1 MPFKTILRV
10 LVQSVPGATGAILT
24 DWEGESV
31 DYYSVSGDDYD
42 IKILGA
48 HQNIILNR
56 VREVRDKIPSQT
68 VRETVITTDRQHLVI
83 SAVGN
88 DYTLV
93 VVLERNA
100 LVGRA
105 VALAR
110 RSVGMLE
117 KEIY

>member
-1 MPFKTILRV
+1 MPFKTILRD

-31 DYYSVSGDDYD
+31 EYHSVSGDDYD
-42 IKILGA
+42 IRILGA

-56 VREVRDKIPSQT
+56 VREVRDKIPSQA
-68 VRETVITTDRQHLVI
+68 VRETVITTDRQHLI
-83 SAVGN
+83 IGAVGN

-93 VVLERNA
+93 IVLERNA

>member
-1 MPFKTILRV
+1 MPFKTILTD

-24 DWEGESV
+24 DWEGEAV
-31 DYYSVSGDDYD
+31 EYYSVSDDEYA

-56 VREVRDKIPSQT
+56 VREVRGKIPAQA
-68 VRETVITTDRQHLVI
+68 VRETVITTDRQHLI
-83 SAVGN
+83 IGAVGN

-93 VVLERNA
+93 MILERNA

-105 VALAR
+105 VASAR
-110 RSVGMLE
+110 RSVGLLE

>member
-1 MPFKTILRV
+1 MPFKTIIKD
-10 LVQSVPGATGAILT
+10 LVESVPGATGAILT

-31 DYYSVSGDDYD
+31 EYYSVSGDDYD
-42 IKILGA
+42 LKILGA

-56 VREVRDKIPSQT
+56 VREVRGKIPSQT
-68 VRETVITTDRQHLVI
+68 VLETVISTDRQHLVVG
-83 SAVGN
+83 AVGN

-93 VVLERNA
+93 MVLERNA

-105 VALAR
+105 VERAR
-110 RSVGMLE
+110 RSVVLLE

>member
-1 MPFKTILRV
+1 VPFKTILKD

-24 DWEGESV
+24 DWEGEAV
-31 DYYSVSGDDYD
+31 EYYSVSDNDYD
-42 IKILGA
+42 LKILGA

-56 VREVRDKIPSQT
+56 VREVRDRIPSQT
-68 VRETVITTDRQHLVI
+68 VRETVISTDLQHLVLG
-83 SAVGN
+83 AVGN

-93 VVLERNA
+93 MVLERNA

-105 VALAR
+105 VVR
-110 RSVGMLE
+110 TRCSVGLLE

>member
-1 MPFKTILRV
+1 MPFKTILKD
-10 LVQSVPGATGAILT
+10 LVESVPGATGAILT

-31 DYYSVSGDDYD
+31 DYYSVSGDDYN

-56 VREVRDKIPSQT
+56 VREVRGRIPSQA
-68 VRETVITTDRQHLVI
+68 VLETVISTDRQHLVVG
-83 SAVGN
+83 AVGN

-93 VVLERNA
+93 MVLERSA

-105 VALAR
+105 VEWAR
-110 RSVGMLE
+110 RSVVLLE

>member
-1 MPFKTILRV
+1 MPFKTILRD

-31 DYYSVSGDDYD
+31 EYYTVSGDDYD
-42 IKILGA
+42 IRILGA

-56 VREVRDKIPSQT
+56 VREVRDKIPTQT
-68 VRETVITTDRQHLVI
+68 VREAVITTDRQHLI
-83 SAVGN
+83 IGAVGN

-93 VVLERNA
+93 IVLERSS

-110 RSVGMLE
+110 RSAGMLE